1 MEVTEE
7 GVEACVNTRMPST
20 RPNLGSLL
28 LPNMAKYVTFG
39 DDGARIYDSKPME
52 LKQRKYNPEGETTP
66 LCVACEYE
74 KLNTNVRKSA
84 LFHFINTP
92 MCFNKLTPCT
102 NGC

>member
-52 LKQRKYNPEGETTP
+52 LK
-66 LCVACEYE
+66 
-74 KLNTNVRKSA
+74 
-84 LFHFINTP
+84 
-92 MCFNKLTPCT
+92 
-102 NGC
+102 